1 MHCNYRVMGLSS
13 CYDSDKLL
21 GDADVIFRANN
32 FMHYPV
38 ANYQLA
44 KREVKKN
51 NCHLILASFNLKFE
65 ERVPGMKKNA
75 DLRNG
80 GNLWGRLNPL
90 PRMPDVLAH

>member
-21 GDADVIFRANN
+21 GDAGVIFRANN

-44 KREVKKN
+44 KSVEKN
-51 NCHLILASFNLKFE
+51 NWFHFASFKLKFE
-65 ERVPGMKKNA
+65 EHVLTMKWKA
-75 DLRNG
+75 DLREG
-80 GNLWGRLNPL
+80 GN
-90 PRMPDVLAH
+90 